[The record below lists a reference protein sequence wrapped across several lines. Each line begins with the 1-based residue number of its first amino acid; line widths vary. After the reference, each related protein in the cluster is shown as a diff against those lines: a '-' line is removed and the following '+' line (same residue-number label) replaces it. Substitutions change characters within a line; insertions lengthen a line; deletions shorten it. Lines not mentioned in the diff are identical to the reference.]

1 MQVDQVS
8 LTLRLKLSAS
18 VLHQHVSVLPEK
30 AGEELAMAV
39 HKYSNENN
47 LGYYPAIDYFEQ
59 LESFDKDLIE
69 KIEKLSW
76 QVSKF
81 ARQEIQKRL
90 RPIFATVK
98 FQSVQT
104 EAYSLPGVRPG
115 QESALERLSEHYTP
129 DTFKVELKLSMLRKE
144 SDQREGAAEGYA
156 RKMMFRWLG
165 DLFESIEVTSSRVV
179 TS

>member
-1 MQVDQVS
+1 MQVDQIS

-18 VLHQHVSVLPEK
+18 VLHQHLSVLPDK
-30 AGEELAMAV
+30 AGKGLAIAV
-39 HKYSNENN
+39 DKYSNDKN
-47 LGYYPAIDYFEQ
+47 LGYYPAVDYFEQ
-59 LESFDKDLIE
+59 VESFDKRLVETIE
-69 KIEKLSW
+69 HVSW

-104 EAYSLPGVRPG
+104 EAYALPAVRPG
-115 QESALERLSEHYTP
+115 QQSALERLSQHYTP
-129 DTFKVELKLSMLRKE
+129 DTLKVELKLSMLRKE
-144 SDQREGAAEGYA
+144 TDQREGAAEGYA

-179 TS
+179 

>member
-1 MQVDQVS
+1 MQVDKIS
-8 LTLRLKLSAS
+8 LTLRLQFSESA
-18 VLHQHVSVLPEK
+18 LHQHITASPVK
-30 AGEELAMAV
+30 AGKALAIAV
-39 HKYSNENN
+39 DNYSREND

-59 LESFDKDLIE
+59 VDTFDKDLVKAVERI
-69 KIEKLSW
+69 SW

-104 EAYSLPGVRPG
+104 EAYALPGVRPG
-115 QESALERLSEHYTP
+115 HESALEHLSEHYTP
-129 DTFKVELKLSMLRKE
+129 DTLKVELQLSMLRKE
-144 SDQREGAAEGYA
+144 NDHREGAAEGYA

-165 DLFESIEVTSSRVV
+165 DLFESIEVTSSRVM
-179 TS
+179 S

>member
-1 MQVDQVS
+1 MQVDQTG

-18 VLHQHVSVLPEK
+18 ALHQHVSILPEK
-30 AGEELAMAV
+30 AGKELAMAV
-39 HKYSNENN
+39 DKFSNEKN

-59 LESFDKDLIE
+59 VESFDKGLVETIE
-69 KIEKLSW
+69 QLSW

-98 FQSVQT
+98 FVSVQT
-104 EAYSLPGVRPG
+104 EAYALPGVRPG

-129 DTFKVELKLSMLRKE
+129 DTLKVELRLSMLRKE
-144 SDQREGAAEGYA
+144 SDQRKDAAEGYA

-179 TS
+179 

>member
-1 MQVDQVS
+1 MQVDQIS

-18 VLHQHVSVLPEK
+18 ILHQHVSALPEK
-30 AGEELAMAV
+30 AGEALAIAV
-39 HKYSNENN
+39 DKYSNENN

-59 LESFDKDLIE
+59 LEPFDKGLIE
-69 KIEKLSW
+69 VIEKLSW

-81 ARQEIQKRL
+81 TRQEIQKRL

-115 QESALERLSEHYTP
+115 QKAALERLSEHYTP